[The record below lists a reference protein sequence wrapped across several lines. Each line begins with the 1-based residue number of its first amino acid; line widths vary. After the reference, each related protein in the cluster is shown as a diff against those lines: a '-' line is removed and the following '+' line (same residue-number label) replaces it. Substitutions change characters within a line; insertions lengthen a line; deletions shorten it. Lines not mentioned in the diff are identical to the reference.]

1 METVLWIFL
10 GLVIGA
16 PIGFVISPMLGMG
29 KVSDLYM
36 ELASKDTEIGDL
48 RSVRVALKEEIFR
61 LDTKLNDKKTYN

>member
-16 PIGFVISPMLGMG
+16 PIGFVISSMLGMG

-36 ELASKDTEIGDL
+36 ELTNKDNEIQDL
-48 RSVRVALKEEIFR
+48 RSVRVALKKEIFR
-61 LDTKLNDKKTYN
+61 LDEKVNGKKTFN

>member
-16 PIGFVISPMLGMG
+16 PIGFVISSMLGMG

-36 ELASKDTEIGDL
+36 ELTNKDNEIQDL
-48 RSVRVALKEEIFR
+48 RSVRVALKKEIFR
-61 LDTKLNDKKTYN
+61 LDEKLNGKKTFN